1 MQVIRNI
8 ANALLAAAAVC
19 VAAPAAAAGDYPS
32 KPIRIVVP
40 YAPGG
45 GSDVLA
51 RIIGEGLPREWGQPV
66 VIENK
71 PGASGTTASE
81 AVSRA
86 APDGYTLVMGT
97 SASHSVNTVVF
108 AETYDPLTAFAPVAL
123 VTLTPNVLFTSP
135 ALEVKSIDQLVQY
148 MKDNKGSA
156 LAIGGPATSGRFAAE
171 LFQSEL
177 GVELTLVPYGGSTP
191 AVTDVRAGHVKVGI
205 TDVLAPSPFIKN
217 GDLRAIAVTSMERV
231 KSMPDVPTLNETVAP
246 GFDAVAWNAM
256 FAPPGTP
263 AAVIDKLNAGI
274 RKVMSQPEVKQ
285 KVESMGQQLAVG
297 SPEDLAKFMQQDI
310 AKWKGVAQSNQLKF

>member
-1 MQVIRNI
+1 
-8 ANALLAAAAVC
+8 
-19 VAAPAAAAGDYPS
+19 
-32 KPIRIVVP
+32 
-40 YAPGG
+40 
-45 GSDVLA
+45 
-51 RIIGEGLPREWGQPV
+51 
-66 VIENK
+66 
-71 PGASGTTASE
+71 TTASE

-177 GVELTLVPYGGSTP
+177 GVELTLVPYGG
-191 AVTDVRAGHVKVGI
+191 
-205 TDVLAPSPFIKN
+205 
-217 GDLRAIAVTSMERV
+217 
-231 KSMPDVPTLNETVAP
+231 
-246 GFDAVAWNAM
+246 
-256 FAPPGTP
+256 
-263 AAVIDKLNAGI
+263 
-274 RKVMSQPEVKQ
+274 
-285 KVESMGQQLAVG
+285 
-297 SPEDLAKFMQQDI
+297 
-310 AKWKGVAQSNQLKF
+310 